1 MIKYIE
7 GNLVTMAKNGE
18 FDIII
23 HGCNIWNTMGAG
35 IALQIKK
42 AFPEAYEADL
52 KTTKGDPRKI
62 GTYTVGYI
70 DLDDDKVLAVINAY
84 TQKDFGLSGDMFEY
98 DSFRNILNDLI
109 GCIRDDVKIGMPL
122 IGCGLAGGN
131 KERILDIIKETI
143 GELDVTIVEYRK

>member
-52 KTTKGDPRKI
+52 KTTKGDQRKI

-131 KERILDIIKETI
+131 KERILDIIEETI
-143 GELDVTIVEYRK
+143 GEFDVTIVEYRK